1 MNTPTNP
8 TPKNS
13 EGYFHFKPGLTTL
26 FGICGLV
33 ALTGCQSLSPA
44 QKASSKD
51 LLNLSPMLE
60 TQEFR
65 LAVDPGV
72 RPVEI
77 VIANSSDASGGYGAG
92 GNYAEIARTDLN
104 EIFSNCGNYVVAN
117 RSVNRQ
123 ASAELKL
130 RESTSNQPSSAKPVT
145 PQFIIKATV
154 MQVEREI
161 KSDGTKTA
169 WQALISAESAKA
181 QRQGAVEVLVEV
193 VGLENLTTLF
203 ATRSYAL
210 LYDTTKESS
219 LGLPIISTARKSTIR
234 VPERQAIRT
243 ACQDAAVKVHKYFIS
258 MQ

>member
-1 MNTPTNP
+1 
-8 TPKNS
+8 
-13 EGYFHFKPGLTTL
+13 
-26 FGICGLV
+26 
-33 ALTGCQSLSPA
+33 
-44 QKASSKD
+44 
-51 LLNLSPMLE
+51 LE
-60 TQEFR
+60 QTQEFR
-65 LAVDPGV
+65 LAADPRM

-77 VIANSSDASGGYGAG
+77 VVANSSDASGGYGAG

-104 EIFSNCGNYVVAN
+104 EIFANCENYIVAN

-130 RESTSNQPSSAKPVT
+130 RESTSSQQPAASPVA

-169 WQALISAESAKA
+169 WNYLIMAESAKA
-181 QRQGAVEVLVEV
+181 QRQGAVEVLVEI
-193 VGLENLTTLF
+193 VGLDKLTTLF

-219 LGLPIISTARKSTIR
+219 VGLAVVSTAHRSTTR
-234 VPERQAIRT
+234 VPERQAIRS
-243 ACQDAAVKVHKYFIS
+243 ACQDAATKVHKYFAS
-258 MQ
+258 GN